1 MLLFFQSLVCLFVVI
16 VNVIKLSWW
25 NLQKWNQEL
34 SDSFLGSKLSTISVT
49 VLIITSKNSS
59 R

>member
-1 MLLFFQSLVCLFVVI
+1 MIYDIQTVI

-34 SDSFLGSKLSTISVT
+34 SDSFLGSKLLTIS
-49 VLIITSKNSS
+49 
-59 R
+59 